1 MQLVP
6 HQNYQIV
13 GFSPKINIFYRH
25 RLLTLGMLPGSIFK
39 IIRIAPLGD
48 PIQIETRH
56 LTILLRK
63 KDLLTY
69 FQLEMM
75 K

>member
-6 HQNYQIV
+6 HQVYKIV
-13 GFSPKINIFYRH
+13 GFSPQVSIFYRH
-25 RLLTLGMLPGSIFK
+25 RLLTLGMLPGSIFN
-39 IIRIAPLGD
+39 IVRIAPLGD

-56 LTILLRK
+56 VNLLLRK
-63 KDLLTY
+63 KDLAY
-69 FQLEMM
+69 FQLEMI